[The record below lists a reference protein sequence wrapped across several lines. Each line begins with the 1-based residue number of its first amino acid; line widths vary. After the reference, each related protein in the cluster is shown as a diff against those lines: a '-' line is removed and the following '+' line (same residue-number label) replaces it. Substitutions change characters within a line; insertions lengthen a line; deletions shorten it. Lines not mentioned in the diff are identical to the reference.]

1 MIFEQ
6 DFKDFI
12 ELLNQHQV
20 DYMGYRRT
28 RACLS
33 WSAKTYRGFRYLD

>member
-12 ELLNQHQV
+12 ELLNQHRV
-20 DYMGYRRT
+20 DYMVIGAY
-28 RACLS
+28 AL
-33 WSAKTYRGFRYLD
+33 APFMVGQDIPGI